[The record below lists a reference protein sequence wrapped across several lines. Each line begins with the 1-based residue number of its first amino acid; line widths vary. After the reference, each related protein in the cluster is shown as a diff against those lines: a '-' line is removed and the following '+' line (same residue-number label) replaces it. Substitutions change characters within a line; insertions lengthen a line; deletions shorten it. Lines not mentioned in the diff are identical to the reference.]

1 MGADSS
7 LSVYGVDCTF
17 LLGSAFFLV
26 AAWMDLF
33 MWQQER
39 YGLGFAKRLQNCSEV
54 KADMP
59 QLMNI
64 AATLINIC
72 LAWIRL
78 SFAAAT
84 PDSLITEAGLQWS
97 IAEKILAYHCLLILL
112 SVVHKV
118 PDRHPYDYLTYSLR

>member
-84 PDSLITEAGLQWS
+84 PDSLI
-97 IAEKILAYHCLLILL
+97 AEKILAYHCLLILL
-112 SVVHKV
+112 SVLHKV
-118 PDRHPYDYLTYSLR
+118 PDSHPYDYLTYR